1 MPVPPKLEQELDI
14 LRTEYDL
21 EVIEDSDF
29 INLIFRDFP
38 LGALFSV
45 PSSKLL
51 LRVPKIYPEAG
62 PDMFYTD
69 PAVRL
74 ANGELPK
81 NTESVET
88 FVGTNWRRFSWHRQ
102 QPWHPIADNMHSC
115 IEFIR
120 RRLRKNE

>member
-69 PAVRL
+69 SAVRL

-81 NTESVET
+81 NTE
-88 FVGTNWRRFSWHRQ
+88 R
-102 QPWHPIADNMHSC
+102 
-115 IEFIR
+115 
-120 RRLRKNE
+120 